1 MSRALELIGNTP
13 ILRIEPWETGISRNV
28 VIYAKLEF
36 YNPGGSVKD
45 RPAFYMIRDLE
56 NRGLI
61 TKDKIL
67 IDATSGNTG
76 IAYAM
81 ICTIKGYPL
90 TLVVPENASE
100 ERKKILRIL
109 GVNVIYSDPLEGTDG
124 AQEVVEEIV
133 RKNPEKYI
141 LIDQYSNPNN
151 WLAHYETTANE
162 IISQTNG
169 KVSHFICS
177 LGTSGTFVGTS
188 KRLKEFN
195 PSIKT
200 YIIEPDSEYH
210 GIEGIKNLKS
220 SKVPKIFDPCLV
232 DGRFTISTE
241 KAYVMVR
248 EFARKFGL
256 LIGPSSGLNL
266 SGAFELARTI
276 DEGVIVTV
284 FPDSGNRYFSN
295 DILWNY

>member
-1 MSRALELIGNTP
+1 MIDTLKLIGNTP
-13 ILRIEPWETGISRNV
+13 IIKIDPWDKGISRNV
-28 VIYAKLEF
+28 SIYAKLEF

-45 RPAFYMIRDLE
+45 RPAFYMISDLE
-56 NRGLI
+56 RRGVI
-61 TKDKIL
+61 SKDKIL

-81 ICTIKGYPL
+81 ICSIKGYPL
-90 TLVVPENASE
+90 TLVIPANASE
-100 ERKKILRIL
+100 ERKKILKVF

-124 AQEVVEEIV
+124 AQEMVDEIV
-133 RKNPEKYI
+133 KKNPGKYI
-141 LIDQYSNPNN
+141 VIDQYSNPNN
-151 WLAHYETTANE
+151 WLAHYETTAPE

-169 KVSHFICS
+169 KITHFICA

-200 YIIEPDSEYH
+200 FTVEPDSEYH
-210 GIEGIKNLKS
+210 GVEGIKHLAS
-220 SKVPKIFDPCLV
+220 SKVPKIFDPSLV
-232 DGRFTISTE
+232 DGRFFISTE
-241 KAYVMVR
+241 AAYNMVR
-248 EFARKFGL
+248 EVAKRLGL

-266 SGAFELARTI
+266 SAAFELAKTI
-276 DEGVIVTV
+276 EEGVIVTV

-295 DILWNY
+295 NALWNL